1 MNSLIEL
8 KVYLINKYLN
18 KDYRLDDTTV
28 KTVNG
33 EKTEYFYI
41 NNLLFRS
48 IENSLKVY
56 EPLLLLGTT
65 KDIEDTLNHF
75 KRVVKEWNK
84 NEKKYQDKETN
95 IFIKDYSVDINEI
108 DNLVLNLIND
118 SLKGKLWK

>member
-75 KRVVKEWNK
+75 KRVVKEWNM
-84 NEKKYQDKETN
+84 NEKKYQDKDTN

-118 SLKGKLWK
+118 SLKGKL